1 MKQTPN
7 NNFMTSEM
15 LEFEDIYNK
24 TSKDIFFFSRLV
36 GIDEKSTY
44 QLYYSIY
51 NKIYLSIP
59 LPKDIEQLN
68 DLLNKIIVKQSITI
82 LTSYNDAA
90 IFTEEY
96 YSAKEIYEEAEKNQ
110 DIPHHKINTYINPKF
125 ISEVITNQN
134 VAILQK
140 KYDPAKSFDKESEK
154 IWGIPLNKINTYI
167 EPEFVSKVMS
177 ALNQLPDGL
186 RLCVALS
193 FFKNISLEC
202 IVKYAG
208 VPLETI
214 KRMLYKAHEIM
225 NKWSK
230 AELGEDSY
238 TPFSFLPLVLQRA
251 EQIDSKQNPPPDL
264 IDTCTNALNF
274 KEHRV
279 EQESVAEFYKDEHTL
294 DILKGPT
301 KSQIETAKK
310 TGIVTVV
317 IVGVI
322 IIIIIALI
330 ISPYVF
336 DEIFHYN
343 PYGSISLQELSY
355 ESSRER
361 VLHDRYQDPA
371 TGEYTEFSLRF
382 IWSGDYEY
390 SVTKDGYKLTLLK
403 GPDILED
410 YAFCDCKDLSS
421 IKLPESIK
429 SIGKDAFEGCN
440 SLKSIDIPSSV
451 TEIGD
456 TAFRSCESL
465 QSIHLPDGLLT
476 IGEEAF
482 QSCRSLTQITIPKY
496 VQDIKS
502 NTFSDCSN
510 LTHFTLLS
518 SFKTFDFGIFGDFTP
533 IKRLDLPDTIGSLES
548 YDLFIINIDFYC
560 RQGSKTEE
568 TLKACKAPNIYY
580 ITD

>member
-7 NNFMTSEM
+7 NNFMTSDM

-24 TSKDIFFFSRLV
+24 TNNAIFFLANLICPNSELAN
-36 GIDEKSTY
+36 K
-44 QLYYSIY
+44 LYFSIY
-51 NKIYLSIP
+51 NKIYMSIP
-59 LPKDIEQLN
+59 LPKDDEKANELLDRIIIKQSVIIITSYSNAPIFDNKEDLANKFDEQMENYDKIPL
-68 DLLNKIIVKQSITI
+68 DVVSEYAKPEFTSKIIDIFKQLLDSARLC
-82 LTSYNDAA
+82 LTLL
-90 IFTEEY
+90 Y
-96 YSAKEIYEEAEKNQ
+96 YRDVPLERMAKYM
-110 DIPHHKINTYINPKF
+110 
-125 ISEVITNQN
+125 
-134 VAILQK
+134 
-140 KYDPAKSFDKESEK
+140 
-154 IWGIPLNKINTYI
+154 GIPLACVKHIICQANSDI
-167 EPEFVSKVMS
+167 ELQMEK
-177 ALNQLPDGL
+177 
-186 RLCVALS
+186 
-193 FFKNISLEC
+193 
-202 IVKYAG
+202 
-208 VPLETI
+208 ETG
-214 KRMLYKAHEIM
+214 KR
-225 NKWSK
+225 
-230 AELGEDSY
+230 SY
-238 TPFSFLPLVLQRA
+238 PTPSFLPTIFRRA
-251 EQIDSKQNPPPDL
+251 EQLSHKTNPPPNL
-264 IDTCTNALNF
+264 VETCTNALNF

-279 EQESVAEFYKDEHTL
+279 ERESVAEFYTDEHTI
-294 DILKGPT
+294 DILKKNPVKLDKETT
-301 KSQIETAKK
+301 KKAGIVAAIL
-310 TGIVTVV
+310 TGIIIV
-317 IVGVI
+317 IVLIFSFVPS
-322 IIIIIALI
+322 I
-330 ISPYVF
+330 ISYVLPN
-336 DEIFHYN
+336 DSSPQVY
-343 PYGSISLQELSY
+343 ELGK
-355 ESSRER
+355 ER

-382 IWSGDYEY
+382 LWGGDYEY
-390 SVTKDGYKLTLLK
+390 SVTKDGYELTLLK

-410 YAFCDCKDLSS
+410 YAFCDCEDLAS
-421 IKLPESIK
+421 ISLPESIK

-518 SFKTFDFGIFGDFTP
+518 SFKTFDLDIFGDYTP
-533 IKRLDLPDTIGSLES
+533 IKRIDLPDTISSLES
-548 YDLFIINIDFYC
+548 YDLSIINIDFYC

>member
-7 NNFMTSEM
+7 NNFMTSDM

-24 TSKDIFFFSRLV
+24 TNNAIFFLANLICPNFELAN
-36 GIDEKSTY
+36 K
-44 QLYYSIY
+44 LYFSIY
-51 NKIYLSIP
+51 NKIYMSIP
-59 LPKDIEQLN
+59 LPKDDEKANELLDRIIIKQSVIIITSYSNAPIFDNKEDLANKFDEQMENYDKIPLEVVSEYAKPEFTS
-68 DLLNKIIVKQSITI
+68 KII
-82 LTSYNDAA
+82 D
-90 IFTEEY
+90 IF
-96 YSAKEIYEEAEKNQ
+96 NQ
-110 DIPHHKINTYINPKF
+110 LLD
-125 ISEVITNQN
+125 
-134 VAILQK
+134 
-140 KYDPAKSFDKESEK
+140 SEK
-154 IWGIPLNKINTYI
+154 
-167 EPEFVSKVMS
+167 
-177 ALNQLPDGL
+177 
-186 RLCVALS
+186 LCLT
-193 FFKNISLEC
+193 LL
-202 IVKYAG
+202 YYRD
-208 VPLETI
+208 VPLERMAKYMGITLACVKHI
-214 KRMLYKAHEIM
+214 ICQANSDIELQMEKETGKR
-225 NKWSK
+225 
-230 AELGEDSY
+230 SY
-238 TPFSFLPLVLQRA
+238 PTPSFLPTIFRRA
-251 EQIDSKQNPPPDL
+251 EQLSHKTNPPPNL
-264 IDTCTNALNF
+264 VETCTNALNF

-294 DILKGPT
+294 DILKKKPV
-301 KSQIETAKK
+301 KLDKETIKK
-310 TGIVTVV
+310 AGIVAA
-317 IVGVI
+317 I
-322 IIIIIALI
+322 IIGIIITI
-330 ISPYVF
+330 IIVLKILTAIFNWISNINAPENSPV
-336 DEIFHYN
+336 
-343 PYGSISLQELSY
+343 QEMSY
-355 ESSRER
+355 EEKSRER

-382 IWSGDYEY
+382 LWDGDYEY

-410 YAFCDCKDLSS
+410 YAFRDCEDLAS
-421 IKLPESIK
+421 ISLPESIK

-496 VQDIKS
+496 VQGIKS
-502 NTFSDCSN
+502 NTFSDCLS

-518 SFKTFDFGIFGDFTP
+518 SFKTFDFDILGDYTP
-533 IKRLDLPDTIGSLES
+533 IKRIDLPDTIVSLES
-548 YDLFIINIDFYC
+548 YDLSIINIDFYC

>member
-7 NNFMTSEM
+7 NNFMTSDM

-24 TSKDIFFFSRLV
+24 TNNAIFFLANLICPNSELAN
-36 GIDEKSTY
+36 K
-44 QLYYSIY
+44 LYFSIY
-51 NKIYLSIP
+51 NKIYMSIP
-59 LPKDIEQLN
+59 LPKDDEKANELLDRIIIKQSVIIITSYSNAPIFDNKEDLANKFDEQMENYDKIPLEVVSEYAKPEFTS
-68 DLLNKIIVKQSITI
+68 KII
-82 LTSYNDAA
+82 D
-90 IFTEEY
+90 IF
-96 YSAKEIYEEAEKNQ
+96 NQ
-110 DIPHHKINTYINPKF
+110 LLD
-125 ISEVITNQN
+125 
-134 VAILQK
+134 
-140 KYDPAKSFDKESEK
+140 SEK
-154 IWGIPLNKINTYI
+154 
-167 EPEFVSKVMS
+167 
-177 ALNQLPDGL
+177 
-186 RLCVALS
+186 LCLT
-193 FFKNISLEC
+193 LL
-202 IVKYAG
+202 YYRD
-208 VPLETI
+208 VPLERMAKYMGITLACVKHI
-214 KRMLYKAHEIM
+214 ICQANSDIELQMEKETGKR
-225 NKWSK
+225 
-230 AELGEDSY
+230 SY
-238 TPFSFLPLVLQRA
+238 PTSSFLPTIFQRA
-251 EQIDSKQNPPPDL
+251 EQLSHKTNPPPNL
-264 IDTCTNALNF
+264 VETCTNALNF

-317 IVGVI
+317 IAGVI
-322 IIIIIALI
+322 IVTIIALI
-330 ISPYVF
+330 VLPYVF
-336 DEIFHYN
+336 DESYHYN

-355 ESSRER
+355 ETSRER

-382 IWSGDYEY
+382 LWDGDYEY

-410 YAFCDCKDLSS
+410 YAFCDCEDLAS
-421 IKLPESIK
+421 ISLPESIK

-496 VQDIKS
+496 VQGIKS

-518 SFKTFDFGIFGDFTP
+518 SFKTFDLDIFGDYTP
-533 IKRLDLPDTIGSLES
+533 IKRIDLPDTISSLES
-548 YDLFIINIDFYC
+548 YDLSIINIDFYC

>member
-7 NNFMTSEM
+7 NNFMTSDM

-24 TSKDIFFFSRLV
+24 TNNAIFFLANLICPNSELAN
-36 GIDEKSTY
+36 K
-44 QLYYSIY
+44 LYFSIY
-51 NKIYLSIP
+51 NKIYMSIP
-59 LPKDIEQLN
+59 LPKDDEKANELLDRIIIKQSVIIITSYSNAPIFENKEDLANKFDEQMENYDKIPL
-68 DLLNKIIVKQSITI
+68 DVVSEYAKPEFTSKIIDIFKQ
-82 LTSYNDAA
+82 LLD
-90 IFTEEY
+90 
-96 YSAKEIYEEAEKNQ
+96 SA
-110 DIPHHKINTYINPKF
+110 
-125 ISEVITNQN
+125 
-134 VAILQK
+134 
-140 KYDPAKSFDKESEK
+140 
-154 IWGIPLNKINTYI
+154 
-167 EPEFVSKVMS
+167 
-177 ALNQLPDGL
+177 
-186 RLCVALS
+186 RLCLT
-193 FFKNISLEC
+193 LL
-202 IVKYAG
+202 YYRD
-208 VPLETI
+208 VPLERMAKYMGITLACVKHI
-214 KRMLYKAHEIM
+214 ICQANSDIELQMEKETGKR
-225 NKWSK
+225 
-230 AELGEDSY
+230 SY
-238 TPFSFLPLVLQRA
+238 PTSSFLPTIFRRA
-251 EQIDSKQNPPPDL
+251 EQLSHKTNPPPNL
-264 IDTCTNALNF
+264 VETCTNALNF

-279 EQESVAEFYKDEHTL
+279 EQESVAEFYTDEHTL
-294 DILKGPT
+294 DILKKNPVKLDKETT
-301 KSQIETAKK
+301 KKA
-310 TGIVTVV
+310 GIVAA
-317 IVGVI
+317 I
-322 IIIIIALI
+322 IIGIIITI
-330 ISPYVF
+330 IIVLKILTAIFNWISNINAPENSPV
-336 DEIFHYN
+336 
-343 PYGSISLQELSY
+343 QEMSY
-355 ESSRER
+355 EETSRER

-382 IWSGDYEY
+382 LWDGDYEY

-410 YAFCDCKDLSS
+410 YAFSDCEDLAS
-421 IKLPESIK
+421 ISLPESIK

-518 SFKTFDFGIFGDFTP
+518 SFKTFDLDIFGDYTP
-533 IKRLDLPDTIGSLES
+533 IKRIDLPDTISSLES
-548 YDLFIINIDFYC
+548 YDLSIINIDFYC

>member
-24 TSKDIFFFSRLV
+24 TNNAIFFLANLICPNSELAN
-36 GIDEKSTY
+36 K
-44 QLYYSIY
+44 LYFSIY
-51 NKIYLSIP
+51 NKIYMSIP
-59 LPKDIEQLN
+59 LPKDDEKANELLDRIIIKQSVIIITSYSNAPIFDNKEDLANKFDEQMENYDKIPLEVVSEYAKPEFTS
-68 DLLNKIIVKQSITI
+68 KIIDIFKQ
-82 LTSYNDAA
+82 LLD
-90 IFTEEY
+90 
-96 YSAKEIYEEAEKNQ
+96 SA
-110 DIPHHKINTYINPKF
+110 
-125 ISEVITNQN
+125 
-134 VAILQK
+134 
-140 KYDPAKSFDKESEK
+140 
-154 IWGIPLNKINTYI
+154 
-167 EPEFVSKVMS
+167 
-177 ALNQLPDGL
+177 
-186 RLCVALS
+186 RLCLT
-193 FFKNISLEC
+193 LL
-202 IVKYAG
+202 YYRD
-208 VPLETI
+208 VPLERMAKYMGIPSACI
-214 KRMLYKAHEIM
+214 KHIICQANSDI
-225 NKWSK
+225 
-230 AELGEDSY
+230 ELQMEKETGKKSY
-238 TPFSFLPLVLQRA
+238 PTPSFLPTIFQRA
-251 EQIDSKQNPPPDL
+251 EQLSHKKNPPPNL
-264 IDTCTNALNF
+264 VETCTNALNL

-294 DILKGPT
+294 DILKKKPV
-301 KSQIETAKK
+301 KLDIETTKK
-310 TGIVTVV
+310 AGIVAAILTGIIIV
-317 IVGVI
+317 IVLIFSFVPS
-322 IIIIIALI
+322 I
-330 ISPYVF
+330 ISYVLPN
-336 DEIFHYN
+336 DSSPQVY
-343 PYGSISLQELSY
+343 ELGK
-355 ESSRER
+355 ER

-371 TGEYTEFSLRF
+371 TGEYTEFSLKF

-410 YAFCDCKDLSS
+410 YAFDNCIDLAS
-421 IKLPESIK
+421 ISLPESIK

-496 VQDIKS
+496 VQGIKS
-502 NTFSDCSN
+502 NTFSDCWS

-518 SFKTFDFGIFGDFTP
+518 SFKTFDFDIFGDYTP
-533 IKRLDLPDTIGSLES
+533 IKRIDLPDTIVSLGS
-548 YDLFIINIDFYC
+548 YDSFINNVDFYC

-568 TLKACKAPNIYY
+568 TLKARKAPNIYY

>member
-7 NNFMTSEM
+7 NNFMTSDM

-24 TSKDIFFFSRLV
+24 TNNAIFFLANLICPNSELAN
-36 GIDEKSTY
+36 K
-44 QLYYSIY
+44 LYFSIY
-51 NKIYLSIP
+51 NKIYMSIP
-59 LPKDIEQLN
+59 LPKDDEKANELLDRIIIKQSVIIITSYSNAPIFGNKEDLANKFDEQMENYDKIPL
-68 DLLNKIIVKQSITI
+68 DVVSEYAKPEFTSKIIDIFKQ
-82 LTSYNDAA
+82 LLD
-90 IFTEEY
+90 
-96 YSAKEIYEEAEKNQ
+96 SA
-110 DIPHHKINTYINPKF
+110 
-125 ISEVITNQN
+125 
-134 VAILQK
+134 
-140 KYDPAKSFDKESEK
+140 
-154 IWGIPLNKINTYI
+154 
-167 EPEFVSKVMS
+167 
-177 ALNQLPDGL
+177 
-186 RLCVALS
+186 RLCLT
-193 FFKNISLEC
+193 LL
-202 IVKYAG
+202 YYRD
-208 VPLETI
+208 VPLERMAKYMGITLACVKHI
-214 KRMLYKAHEIM
+214 ICQANSDIELQMEKETGKR
-225 NKWSK
+225 
-230 AELGEDSY
+230 SY
-238 TPFSFLPLVLQRA
+238 PTPSFLPTIFRRA
-251 EQIDSKQNPPPDL
+251 EQLSHKKNPPPNL
-264 IDTCTNALNF
+264 VETCTKALNL

-294 DILKGPT
+294 DILKKKPV
-301 KSQIETAKK
+301 KLDIETTKK
-310 TGIVTVV
+310 AGIVAAILTGIIIV
-317 IVGVI
+317 IVLIFSFVPS
-322 IIIIIALI
+322 I
-330 ISPYVF
+330 ISYVLPN
-336 DEIFHYN
+336 DSSPQVY
-343 PYGSISLQELSY
+343 ELGK
-355 ESSRER
+355 ER

-382 IWSGDYEY
+382 LWDGDYEY

-410 YAFCDCKDLSS
+410 YAFSDCEDLAS
-421 IKLPESIK
+421 ISLPESIK

-518 SFKTFDFGIFGDFTP
+518 SFKTFDLDIFGDYTP
-533 IKRLDLPDTIGSLES
+533 IKRIDLPDTISSLES
-548 YDLFIINIDFYC
+548 YDLSIINIDFYC

>member
-24 TSKDIFFFSRLV
+24 TNNAIFFLANLICPNSELAN
-36 GIDEKSTY
+36 K
-44 QLYYSIY
+44 LYFSIY
-51 NKIYLSIP
+51 NKIYMSIP
-59 LPKDIEQLN
+59 LPKDDEKANELLDRIIIKQSVIIITSYSNAPIFDNKEDLANKFDEQMENYDKIPLEVVSEYAKPEFTS
-68 DLLNKIIVKQSITI
+68 KII
-82 LTSYNDAA
+82 D
-90 IFTEEY
+90 IF
-96 YSAKEIYEEAEKNQ
+96 NQ
-110 DIPHHKINTYINPKF
+110 LLD
-125 ISEVITNQN
+125 
-134 VAILQK
+134 
-140 KYDPAKSFDKESEK
+140 SEK
-154 IWGIPLNKINTYI
+154 
-167 EPEFVSKVMS
+167 
-177 ALNQLPDGL
+177 
-186 RLCVALS
+186 LCLT
-193 FFKNISLEC
+193 LL
-202 IVKYAG
+202 YYRD
-208 VPLETI
+208 VPLERMAKYMGITLACVKHI
-214 KRMLYKAHEIM
+214 ICQANSDIELQMEKETGKR
-225 NKWSK
+225 
-230 AELGEDSY
+230 SY
-238 TPFSFLPLVLQRA
+238 PTPSFLPTIFRRA
-251 EQIDSKQNPPPDL
+251 EQLSHKTNPPPNL
-264 IDTCTNALNF
+264 VETCTNALNF

-317 IVGVI
+317 IAGVI
-322 IIIIIALI
+322 IVTIIALI
-330 ISPYVF
+330 VLPYVF
-336 DEIFHYN
+336 DESYHYN

-355 ESSRER
+355 ETSRER

-382 IWSGDYEY
+382 LWDGDYEY

-410 YAFCDCKDLSS
+410 YAFCDCEDLAS
-421 IKLPESIK
+421 ISLPESIK

-496 VQDIKS
+496 VQGIKS

-518 SFKTFDFGIFGDFTP
+518 SFKTFDLDIFGDYTP
-533 IKRLDLPDTIGSLES
+533 IKRIDLPDTISSLES
-548 YDLFIINIDFYC
+548 YDLSIINIDFYC

>member
-7 NNFMTSEM
+7 NNFMTSDM

-24 TSKDIFFFSRLV
+24 TNNAIFFLANLICPNSELAN
-36 GIDEKSTY
+36 K
-44 QLYYSIY
+44 LYFSIY
-51 NKIYLSIP
+51 NKIYMSIP
-59 LPKDIEQLN
+59 LPKDDEKANELLDRIIIKQSVIIITSYSNAPIFDNKEDLANKFDEQMENYDKIPL
-68 DLLNKIIVKQSITI
+68 DVVSEYAKPEFTSKIIDIFKRLSDSARLC
-82 LTSYNDAA
+82 LTLL
-90 IFTEEY
+90 Y
-96 YSAKEIYEEAEKNQ
+96 YRDVPLERMAKYM
-110 DIPHHKINTYINPKF
+110 
-125 ISEVITNQN
+125 
-134 VAILQK
+134 
-140 KYDPAKSFDKESEK
+140 
-154 IWGIPLNKINTYI
+154 GIPLACVKHIICQANSDI
-167 EPEFVSKVMS
+167 ELQMEK
-177 ALNQLPDGL
+177 
-186 RLCVALS
+186 
-193 FFKNISLEC
+193 
-202 IVKYAG
+202 
-208 VPLETI
+208 ETG
-214 KRMLYKAHEIM
+214 KR
-225 NKWSK
+225 
-230 AELGEDSY
+230 SY
-238 TPFSFLPLVLQRA
+238 PTPSFLPTIFQRA
-251 EQIDSKQNPPPDL
+251 EQLSHKKNPPPNL
-264 IDTCTNALNF
+264 VETCTKALNL

-294 DILKGPT
+294 DILKKKPV
-301 KSQIETAKK
+301 KLDIETTKK
-310 TGIVTVV
+310 AGIVAAILTGIIIV
-317 IVGVI
+317 IVLIFSFVPS
-322 IIIIIALI
+322 I
-330 ISPYVF
+330 ISYVLPN
-336 DEIFHYN
+336 DSSPQVY
-343 PYGSISLQELSY
+343 ELGK
-355 ESSRER
+355 ER

-382 IWSGDYEY
+382 LWGGDYEY
-390 SVTKDGYKLTLLK
+390 SVTKDGYELTLLK

-410 YAFCDCKDLSS
+410 YAFDNCIDLASLS
-421 IKLPESIK
+421 LPESIK

-518 SFKTFDFGIFGDFTP
+518 SFKTFDLDIFGDYTP
-533 IKRLDLPDTIGSLES
+533 IKRIDLPDTISSLES
-548 YDLFIINIDFYC
+548 YDLSIINIDFYC

>member
-7 NNFMTSEM
+7 NNFMTSDM

-24 TSKDIFFFSRLV
+24 TNNAIFFLANLICPNSELAN
-36 GIDEKSTY
+36 K
-44 QLYYSIY
+44 LYFSIY
-51 NKIYLSIP
+51 NKIYMSIP
-59 LPKDIEQLN
+59 LPKDDEKANELLDRIIIKQSVIIITSYSNAPIFENKEDLANKFDEQMENYDKIPL
-68 DLLNKIIVKQSITI
+68 DVVSEYAKPEFTSKIIDIFKQ
-82 LTSYNDAA
+82 LLD
-90 IFTEEY
+90 
-96 YSAKEIYEEAEKNQ
+96 SA
-110 DIPHHKINTYINPKF
+110 
-125 ISEVITNQN
+125 
-134 VAILQK
+134 
-140 KYDPAKSFDKESEK
+140 
-154 IWGIPLNKINTYI
+154 
-167 EPEFVSKVMS
+167 
-177 ALNQLPDGL
+177 
-186 RLCVALS
+186 RLCLT
-193 FFKNISLEC
+193 LL
-202 IVKYAG
+202 YYRD
-208 VPLETI
+208 VPLERMAKYMGITLACVKHI
-214 KRMLYKAHEIM
+214 ICQANSDIELQMEKETGKR
-225 NKWSK
+225 
-230 AELGEDSY
+230 SY
-238 TPFSFLPLVLQRA
+238 PTPSFLPTIFRRA
-251 EQIDSKQNPPPDL
+251 EQLSHKTNPPPNL
-264 IDTCTNALNF
+264 VETCTNALNF

-279 EQESVAEFYKDEHTL
+279 ERESVAEFYTDEHTI
-294 DILKGPT
+294 DILKKNPVKLDKETT
-301 KSQIETAKK
+301 KKAGIVAAIL
-310 TGIVTVV
+310 TGIIIV
-317 IVGVI
+317 IVLIFSFVPS
-322 IIIIIALI
+322 I
-330 ISPYVF
+330 ISYVLPN
-336 DEIFHYN
+336 DSSPQVY
-343 PYGSISLQELSY
+343 ELGK
-355 ESSRER
+355 ER

-382 IWSGDYEY
+382 LWGGDYEY
-390 SVTKDGYKLTLLK
+390 SVTKDGYELTLLK

-410 YAFCDCKDLSS
+410 YAFCDCEDLAS
-421 IKLPESIK
+421 ISLPESIK

-518 SFKTFDFGIFGDFTP
+518 SFKTFDLDIFGDYTP
-533 IKRLDLPDTIGSLES
+533 IKRIDLPDTISSLES
-548 YDLFIINIDFYC
+548 YDLSIINIDFYC